1 MTYPQMSL
9 LNKEKKMAIHRSAL
23 GKTVDMAALAAKNER
38 VRAVGNMS
46 VNARGD
52 TIDSFGKVIKPATEK
67 VNEKYARTVGNRS
80 AQVGSANKTAAPRQ
94 PVKPDIIKSKPVT
107 KPVPKPE
114 IIKEELTQEELEL
127 DEFDDIEIEEIKA
140 QETKKK

>member
-1 MTYPQMSL
+1 
-9 LNKEKKMAIHRSAL
+9 MAIHRSAL
-23 GKTVDMAALAAKNER
+23 GKSIDMSALAAKNER

-80 AQVGSANKTAAPRQ
+80 AQVSKADVPRQ
-94 PVKPDIIKSKPVT
+94 PIKPDIVKPKPVT
-107 KPVPKPE
+107 KSAPKPE